1 MSADLAVD
9 FGTART
15 LVAVRGH
22 GVVVDEPT
30 IAAVDLARNRLV
42 AFGNEAA
49 GLRGRCAGEVGI
61 VRPVTHGQLADLD
74 LTAAVAKQ
82 LLRLAKVGSVS
93 PPTVLCC
100 ASGTAT
106 NVQRRALDR
115 AFTRAGAERV
125 RFVEL
130 PVAVAL
136 GSGLRIEE
144 PIASMVVDVGAGT
157 TDIGV
162 LALGGL
168 VTQASVPVGGG
179 DFDEAIK
186 NLCSRQLDLVI
197 DSATAENVKYE
208 IGSAWVEDDDK
219 VEVRGRDASNGIV
232 RSVVI
237 SRTEVADAIAPRVD
251 RILAAAVECISS
263 APPDLAN
270 DLLNRGLF
278 LAGGGALLTG
288 FAQRLA
294 TATGIPVHLVEE
306 PERCAISGAA
316 LCLASMSHTAE
327 SVSLR
332 RR

>member
-1 MSADLAVD
+1 MSSV
-9 FGTART
+9 GRSTAPWQ
-15 LVAVRGH
+15 
-22 GVVVDEPT
+22 E
-30 IAAVDLARNRLV
+30 
-42 AFGNEAA
+42 
-49 GLRGRCAGEVGI
+49 
-61 VRPVTHGQLADLD
+61 
-74 LTAAVAKQ
+74 
-82 LLRLAKVGSVS
+82 
-93 PPTVLCC
+93 
-100 ASGTAT
+100 
-106 NVQRRALDR
+106 
-115 AFTRAGAERV
+115 AGAERV

-157 TDIGV
+157 TEIGV

-237 SRTEVADAIAPRVD
+237 WTEVADAIAPRVD
-251 RILAAAVECISS
+251 RILAHGGGVHLFSS
-263 APPDLAN
+263 TDLAN
-270 DLLNRGLF
+270 DLLNHGLF
-278 LAGGGALLTG
+278 LAGGGALPHRFRPADRDRHGDPGSPGRGAGTVRHLGGRVLLGLDEPHGRVRQSSSALTP
-288 FAQRLA
+288 R
-294 TATGIPVHLVEE
+294 
-306 PERCAISGAA
+306 RSSAA
-316 LCLASMSHTAE
+316 
-327 SVSLR
+327 
-332 RR
+332 

>member
-157 TDIGV
+157 TEIGV

-251 RILAAAVECISS
+251 RILARGCGVHLFSS
-263 APPDLAN
+263 T
-270 DLLNRGLF
+270 RSR
-278 LAGGGALLTG
+278 
-288 FAQRLA
+288 QRL
-294 TATGIPVHLVEE
+294 VE
-306 PERCAISGAA
+306 PRP
-316 LCLASMSHTAE
+316 LP
-327 SVSLR
+327 R
-332 RR
+332 RRRCSPHRLRPAARDRDGDPGSPGRGARAVRHLGGRASAWPR

>member
-30 IAAVDLARNRLV
+30 IAAVELGRNRLV
-42 AFGNEAA
+42 AFGAEAA
-49 GLRGRCAGEVGI
+49 SLRGRCAGEVGI
-61 VRPVTHGQLADLD
+61 VRPVCHGQLADLD
-74 LTAAVAKQ
+74 LTSAVARQ
-82 LLRLAKVGSVS
+82 LLRRAKVGSVS
-93 PPTVLCC
+93 QPRVLCC

-106 NVQRRALDR
+106 GVQRRALDR
-115 AFTRAGAERV
+115 AFTRAGAESV

-136 GSGLRIEE
+136 GSGLRIVEAV
-144 PIASMVVDVGAGT
+144 ASMVVDVGAGT
-157 TDIGV
+157 TEIGV

-168 VTQASVPVGGG
+168 VTHASVPFGGG
-179 DFDEAIK
+179 DFDEAIRL
-186 NLCSRQLDLVI
+186 LCARQLDLVI
-197 DSATAENVKYE
+197 DWRTAEGIKCA

-219 VEVRGRDASNGIV
+219 VEVRGRDASSGIV

-237 SRTEVADAIAPRVD
+237 SRAEVADAIAPRVD
-251 RILAAAVECISS
+251 RILAAAVSCISA

-270 DLLNRGLF
+270 DLLNRGLY
-278 LAGGGALLTG
+278 LAGGGALLNG

-316 LCLASMSHTAE
+316 VCLASIGRGDEA
-327 SVSLR
+327 VSR
-332 RR
+332 RRR